1 MAEGTVGRV
10 AVVTGGTG
18 ALGHAVVS
26 ALLAEGLTVHVPWVA
41 EAEAERARS
50 AFADAER
57 LLLARS
63 DMTEPASVE
72 RYFEEV
78 LAQSGRLDALMNLA
92 GGFTMAPLGKTEP
105 SAWDHMM
112 KLNATSAFLCCRAA
126 VPLMKRGGGG
136 RIVNVAA
143 LPAVDRGSAGMA
155 AYAASKAALL
165 NLTYSLSKELREDRI
180 TVNAVAPEI
189 LDTAANRKAMPDAD
203 YGKWVKTE
211 DAARVIAF
219 LGSEGARAVT
229 GSVLTLAV
237 G

>member
-1 MAEGTVGRV
+1 MAEGTVERV

-26 ALLAEGLTVHVPWVA
+26 ALLAEAVAVHVPWVV
-41 EAEAERARS
+41 EAEAERTRS
-50 AFADAER
+50 AFGDAER
-57 LLLARS
+57 LLLAHA
-63 DMTEPASVE
+63 DVTDPASVDA
-72 RYFEEV
+72 YFESV
-78 LAQSGRLDALMNLA
+78 IAQSGRLDALLNLA
-92 GGFTMAPLGKTEP
+92 GGFTMAPLAKTEP

-126 VPLMKRGGGG
+126 APLMKPVGGG

-143 LPAVDRGSAGMA
+143 LPAVDRGTAGMA

-165 NLTYSLSKELREDRI
+165 NLTYSLSKELREDWI

-189 LDTAANRKAMPDAD
+189 LDTAANRKAMPNAD

-219 LGSEGARAVT
+219 LASEGARAVT